1 MRPNSLEHAMTA
13 TRTPSLEPAQEASLN
28 AYNSTFA
35 AMDIDWH
42 WDSSTYQ
49 ELVAEGGQP
58 VRVFVERHRPHLLR
72 AYGIDC
78 LVNAIESTRAG
89 LRGQAAR

>member
-1 MRPNSLEHAMTA
+1 MTA
-13 TRTPSLEPAQEASLN
+13 TPTIDLAPAEEASLN
-28 AYNSTFA
+28 AYNATFA

-42 WDSSTYQ
+42 WDSGTYQ
-49 ELVAEGGQP
+49 ELLAEGDQP

-89 LRGQAAR
+89 LRSQAARR

>member
-1 MRPNSLEHAMTA
+1 MNAATA
-13 TRTPSLEPAQEASLN
+13 TALEPAEEASLN

-49 ELVAEGGQP
+49 ELLAEFKKTAVA
-58 VRVFVERHRPHLLR
+58 
-72 AYGIDC
+72 
-78 LVNAIESTRAG
+78 
-89 LRGQAAR
+89 

>member
-1 MRPNSLEHAMTA
+1 MKA
-13 TRTPSLEPAQEASLN
+13 THITDLKPADEAALN
-28 AYNSTFA
+28 TYNSAFA
-35 AMDIDWH
+35 ALDIDWQ
-42 WDSSTYQ
+42 WDADTYQ
-49 ELVAEGGQP
+49 ELVADGGEP

-89 LRGQAAR
+89 LRSQAARR

>member
-1 MRPNSLEHAMTA
+1 MTIA
-13 TRTPSLEPAQEASLN
+13 TTADLEPADEASLN

-35 AMDIDWH
+35 ALDIDWH

-49 ELVAEGGQP
+49 ELLAEGSQP

-89 LRGQAAR
+89 LRRQGASR